1 MDQARRV
8 WLWQTE
14 GAREAPVDRGLLVVG
29 HLVKI
34 YTFFPSNLRPALVKY
49 TLFCDSYCLNNYMN

>member
-34 YTFFPSNLRPALVKY
+34 YIFYIPFFLVTHALHW
-49 TLFCDSYCLNNYMN
+49 